1 VKGRDT
7 TRITRAFKSEF
18 QLVVMEVNT
27 TSLFN
32 VTLDIEEHNE
42 IEMEIDQIEAT
53 LIVMEEC
60 MQSANAITTLI
71 TTTSYTLA
79 SSTRGLK

>member
-1 VKGRDT
+1 MEETIVKGWDI

-18 QLVVMEVNT
+18 QLAAMEANT

-42 IEMEIDQIEAT
+42 IEMGIDQVEAT

-60 MQSANAITTLI
+60 LQ
-71 TTTSYTLA
+71 
-79 SSTRGLK
+79 